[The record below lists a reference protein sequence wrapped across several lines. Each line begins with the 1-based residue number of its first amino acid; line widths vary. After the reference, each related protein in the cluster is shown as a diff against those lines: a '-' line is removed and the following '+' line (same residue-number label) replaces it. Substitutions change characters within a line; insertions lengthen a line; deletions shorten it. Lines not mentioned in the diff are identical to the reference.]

1 MPKSVLFIANVGS
14 ITAESQL
21 HCRLVLAKYC
31 AAAQVKR
38 KAPYLSNLM
47 DLVMR
52 TEELEEQ
59 GQLC

>member
-1 MPKSVLFIANVGS
+1 MPKSVLSIANVGS